1 LKTRLIP
8 EKMSNS
14 SVCIDGVGVD
24 GVGIDGSSVDEVI
37 ADVNDSDETFPLEQV
52 VKEAI
57 SRSKLAEQR
66 TRYLRNKLVHAEKEK
81 EDAIT
86 SMISLETR
94 LGMATETVISKIQP
108 YCCGQ
113 VEFFGVDLMKRS
125 DEVMIEKAKVV
136 ASLEEGVDRLR
147 KEMEVIQNEA
157 YESKDTV
164 KDCKIY
170 ELEAQLLDSQNEVK
184 EIKQGYKINP
194 NLYEIKKELEDSQST
209 VEDLKK
215 SLKLSL
221 KFDGLKIEL
230 EESRNQ
236 VEKYETMI
244 KNLQE
249 ELKDENEARQNAEI
263 VAAELITKLESEI
276 TKKLGKLEEVKN
288 KELRALE
295 IKMKDTDSKFHE
307 HRKILSAKDELLK
320 KYETERS
327 TLSTIAKIGVV
338 HVGEQAKHTASYF
351 SNKSRSLSRFFD
363 RRGRSRSRSVARSRR
378 SRSTREKEVSIECIK
393 PTNPIKRSQVETRQD
408 NPPEKTKST
417 EIRTDDR
424 VERHIKKE
432 KEVRKKSEENPMQT
446 RQVNEK
452 ENLGVSADVE

>member
-1 LKTRLIP
+1 
-8 EKMSNS
+8 MSS
-14 SVCIDGVGVD
+14 SGISIDGVGVGGSG
-24 GVGIDGSSVDEVI
+24 GVDIDESSVDEVI
-37 ADVNDSDETFPLEQV
+37 ADVNNSDETFPLELV

-94 LGMATETVISKIQP
+94 LGMATETVISTIQP

-113 VEFFGVDLMKRS
+113 VEFFGVDLLKRS

-170 ELEAQLLDSQNEVK
+170 ELEAQLLDSKNEVK

-236 VEKYETMI
+236 VENYETMI
-244 KNLQE
+244 TNLRK

-276 TKKLGKLEEVKN
+276 TKKLGKLEAVKN

-295 IKMKDTDSKFHE
+295 NKMKHTDSKFHE

-320 KYETERS
+320 KYEEERS

-338 HVGEQAKHTASYF
+338 HVGEQVKHTASYF
-351 SNKSRSLSRFFD
+351 SNKSRSLTKFFD
-363 RRGRSRSRSVARSRR
+363 IRGRSRSRSRSRSVARDRR
-378 SRSTREKEVSIECIK
+378 SRSKREKEVSIESIK
-393 PTNPIKRSQVETRQD
+393 PTDPLKRSQVETRQD
-408 NPPEKTKST
+408 NTPEKTKST
-417 EIRTDDR
+417 DIPTDDR
-424 VERHIKKE
+424 VEKHIKKE
-432 KEVRKKSEENPMQT
+432 KEVRNKSEEGKPMQI
-446 RQVNEK
+446 RQVIKK
-452 ENLGVSADVE
+452 ESLGVLGDTE